1 MQKKLWNTVC
11 TLMAIVLTAGAQTVD
26 EGKKLFEYERYRS
39 AIEVLKKTVM
49 ANPQDVNGWYWLT
62 RSQLAAGY
70 KDSAESSIQQM
81 PADIKTQPLGKVI
94 QGAFLLQKEDS
105 LASLQLFMEAIGT
118 KRKKDPAIQLAV
130 ANAIIDAPKGNL
142 YRAIELLQDAADRDK
157 KNTWIYLSIGDA
169 YRKLY
174 NGSEAV
180 KAYQEAI
187 DADSRNAEAYY
198 KIGKIYQTQNNVDVF
213 TEYYTKAIQADP
225 DFAPVYYPLYYYY
238 YFRDVNKALE
248 YLQTYISKT
257 DYSIDNE
264 YMLTDLYY
272 VSKKYNEAIQ
282 TAQQVL
288 QKEGDQVKPRIYKL
302 MAYSYDGLED
312 LTNAEK
318 WMKDYFE
325 KESDTNYVAKDFDLM
340 GKIVSKKTDNT
351 DGVIWYEKAY
361 QLEKD
366 TTAKMDYV
374 KKIMALYKGQ
384 KDYAKQA
391 EWNGELY
398 KLNAPFTNVDIF
410 NWGVAYYNAKNYQ
423 MSDSVFGIYATKY
436 PDQTFGYYWR
446 ARSNAAIDTSMEM
459 GIAIPHYE
467 DMIDVAL
474 KDTANTNNKKWL
486 IEAYGYIAAYKVNAE
501 KKYDT
506 ALQLYDKILE
516 LDPANNDA
524 EKYKEILEKIMA
536 EQAKQTPKET
546 KSSDSKNSF

>member
-1 MQKKLWNTVC
+1 MQKKLFSTVLALA
-11 TLMAIVLTAGAQTVD
+11 TIILIAGAQTID
-26 EGKKLFEYERYRS
+26 EGRKLFEYERYRS
-39 AIEVLKKTVM
+39 AIDVLKKATA
-49 ANPQDVNGWYWLT
+49 ANPQDINGWYWLT

-70 KDSAESSIQQM
+70 KDSATLSVEQIPVAVRS
-81 PADIKTQPLGKVI
+81 QPLGKVI
-94 QGAFLLQKEDS
+94 QGTILLHKEDS
-105 LASLQLFMEAIGT
+105 MASIQLFTEAIGT
-118 KRKKDPAIQLAV
+118 KRKKDPNIQLAV
-130 ANAIIDAPKGNL
+130 ANAMIDAPKGNL
-142 YRAIELLQDAADRDK
+142 LKAIELLKEAAERDK
-157 KNTWIYLSIGDA
+157 KNTWIFLSMGDA

-187 DADSRNAEAYY
+187 DADDKNAEAYY
-198 KIGKIYQTQNNVDVF
+198 KIGKIYQTQNNVEVF
-213 TEYYTKAIQADP
+213 SEYYNKAIQADP

-257 DYSIDNE
+257 DYSIENE

-288 QKEGDQVKPRIYKL
+288 LKEGNNVKPRIYKL

-312 LTNAEK
+312 LNNAEK

-325 KESDTNYVAKDFDLM
+325 KENDTNYVAKDFDLM
-340 GKIVSKKTDNT
+340 GKIATKQNENNEAV
-351 DGVIWYEKAY
+351 VWYEKGY

-366 TTAKMDYV
+366 TTAKIEYV
-374 KKIMALYKGQ
+374 KKIMALYKAEKNYSQ
-384 KDYAKQA
+384 QA
-391 EWNGELY
+391 NWNGELY

-410 NWGVAYYNAKNYQ
+410 NWGVAHYNAKNYQ
-423 MSDSVFGIYATKY
+423 MADSVFGIYATKY

-446 ARSNAAIDTSMEM
+446 ARSNAAIDTAMEM

-474 KDTANTNNKKWL
+474 KDTTSVNNKKWL

-501 KKYDT
+501 KKYDS

-536 EQAKQTPKET
+536 EQAKQASKEPQR
-546 KSSDSKNSF
+546 DSQ

>member
-1 MQKKLWNTVC
+1 MQKKLFSTVLALA
-11 TLMAIVLTAGAQTVD
+11 TIILIAGAQTID
-26 EGKKLFEYERYRS
+26 EGRKLFEYERYRS
-39 AIEVLKKTVM
+39 AIDVLKKVTA
-49 ANPQDVNGWYWLT
+49 ANPQDINGWYWLT

-70 KDSAESSIQQM
+70 KDSATLSVEQIPVDVRS
-81 PADIKTQPLGKVI
+81 QPLGKVI
-94 QGAFLLQKEDS
+94 QGAILLHKEDS
-105 LASLQLFMEAIGT
+105 MASIQLFTEAIGT
-118 KRKKDPAIQLAV
+118 KRKKDPIIQLAV
-130 ANAIIDAPKGNL
+130 ANAMIDAPKGNL
-142 YRAIELLQDAADRDK
+142 LKAIELLKEAAERDK
-157 KNTWIYLSIGDA
+157 KNTWIFLSMGDA

-187 DADSRNAEAYY
+187 DADDKNAEAYY
-198 KIGKIYQTQNNVDVF
+198 KIGKIYQTQNNVEVF
-213 TEYYTKAIQADP
+213 SEYYNKAIQADP

-257 DYSIDNE
+257 DYSIENE

-288 QKEGDQVKPRIYKL
+288 LKEGNNVKPRIYKL

-312 LTNAEK
+312 LNNAEK

-325 KESDTNYVAKDFDLM
+325 KENDTNYVAKDFDLM
-340 GKIVSKKTDNT
+340 GKIATKQNENNEAV
-351 DGVIWYEKAY
+351 VWYEKGY

-366 TTAKMDYV
+366 TTAKIEYV
-374 KKIMALYKGQ
+374 KKIMALYKAEKNYSQ
-384 KDYAKQA
+384 QA
-391 EWNGELY
+391 NWNGELY

-410 NWGVAYYNAKNYQ
+410 NWGVAHYNAKNYQ
-423 MSDSVFGIYATKY
+423 MADSVFGIYATKY

-446 ARSNAAIDTSMEM
+446 ARSNAAIDTAMEM

-474 KDTANTNNKKWL
+474 KDTTSVNNKKWL

-501 KKYDT
+501 KKYDS

-536 EQAKQTPKET
+536 EQAKQASKEPQR
-546 KSSDSKNSF
+546 DSQ

>member
-1 MQKKLWNTVC
+1 MQKKLWYTVC
-11 TLMAIVLTAGAQTVD
+11 VFMTMMFAVGAQTVD

-39 AIEVLKKTVM
+39 TIEVLKKTVT
-49 ANPQDVNGWYWLT
+49 ANPQDINGWYWLT
-62 RSQLAAGY
+62 RAQLAAGNT
-70 KDSAESSIQQM
+70 DSAALSIQQM
-81 PADIKTQPLGKVI
+81 PADLKLQPFGKVI
-94 QGAFLLQKEDS
+94 QGAVLLQKEDS
-105 LASLQLFMEAIGT
+105 ITSLQLFTEAIGT

-130 ANAIIDAPKGNL
+130 ANAMIDAPKGNL
-142 YRAIELLQDAADRDK
+142 NKAIELLREAAERDK
-157 KNTWIYLSIGDA
+157 KNSLIYLSIGDA

-187 DADSRNAEAYY
+187 DADSKNAEAYY
-198 KIGKIYQTQNNVDVF
+198 KIGKIYQTQNNVEVF
-213 TEYYTKAIQADP
+213 TEYYNKAIQADP

-257 DYSIDNE
+257 DYSIENE

-282 TAQQVL
+282 AGQQVL
-288 QKEGDQVKPRIYKL
+288 AKEGNQVKPRIYKL
-302 MAYSYDGLED
+302 LAYSYDGLED
-312 LTNAEK
+312 ATNAEK

-325 KESDTNYVAKDFDLM
+325 KENDSNYVAKDFDLM
-340 GKIVSKKTDNT
+340 GKIVTNKGDTGE
-351 DGVIWYEKAY
+351 GVIWYEKAY

-366 TTAKMDYV
+366 TTSKMDYV
-374 KKIMALYKGQ
+374 KKIMAVYKSQ
-384 KDYAKQA
+384 KNYVKQA

-398 KLNAPFTNVDIF
+398 KMNAPFTNVDIF

-423 MSDSVFGIYATKY
+423 MADSVFGIYATKY

-446 ARSNAAIDTSMEM
+446 ARSNAAIDTAMEM

-474 KDTANTNNKKWL
+474 KDTGNANNKKWL

-506 ALQLYDKILE
+506 ALELYGKILE

-536 EQAKQTPKET
+536 EQAKQ
-546 KSSDSKNSF
+546 SSKDPQRDSER